1 MPNKGYSGHQDRQY
15 NLPSPR
21 KSASV
26 SDITAFSAF
35 LALLVFFDS
44 NFPGTLV
51 PEYSLYGPTGLEL
64 RVYGPR
70 IVGGVLRSSVLF
82 QVIPYG

>member
-35 LALLVFFDS
+35 LALLVFFLIAIFRALWCR
-44 NFPGTLV
+44 NTVF
-51 PEYSLYGPTGLEL
+51 TGL
-64 RVYGPR
+64 RA
-70 IVGGVLRSSVLF
+70 
-82 QVIPYG
+82 

>member
-15 NLPSPR
+15 NLLSLR

-35 LALLVFFDS
+35 LALLAF
-44 NFPGTLV
+44 
-51 PEYSLYGPTGLEL
+51 
-64 RVYGPR
+64 
-70 IVGGVLRSSVLF
+70 
-82 QVIPYG
+82 